1 MNQQDDQEMQYQ
13 RIQDDKEQ
21 ALDGVINR
29 VRGVRR
35 VVDATGT
42 QLVDQGKTMDRI
54 NDKLANAERKA
65 ERTNNKME
73 NYLRRTSNCKLI
85 IAFIVEAFLF
95 ILIMSI

>member
-13 RIQDDKEQ
+13 RIQDNKDQ

-29 VRGVRR
+29 IRGVRH

-42 QLVDQGKTMDRI
+42 ELIDQGKAMDRI

>member
-13 RIQDDKEQ
+13 RIQDDKDQ